1 MSVFADA
8 LDLRT
13 AVVENSGETIVD
25 VWPRLVRQAE
35 NQINYRLRVREMI
48 KGPSV
53 VTFVNGVAP
62 FPSDFLEII
71 DLSRNQFDSSNQS
84 GIAFE
89 RMNQSNV
96 RGRFLY
102 SEDKF
107 TVTEEGFRMTGF
119 EGDRNIFYY
128 AKLPSIAG
136 SLTDSNDI
144 LQKYPE
150 LYEYAITVQAARF
163 IKDLNLLQ
171 AYTAMLSDA
180 ILLARQQSNA
190 ERFGAGK
197 VRVNGVTP

>member
-13 AVVENSGETIVD
+13 AVVENSDETIVD

>member
-13 AVVENSGETIVD
+13 AVVENSDETIVD

-62 FPSDFLEII
+62 FPSDFLEVI

-84 GIAFE
+84 AIAFE

-107 TVTEEGFRMTGF
+107 TVTEDGFRMTGF

-171 AYTAMLSDA
+171 AYTAMLGDA